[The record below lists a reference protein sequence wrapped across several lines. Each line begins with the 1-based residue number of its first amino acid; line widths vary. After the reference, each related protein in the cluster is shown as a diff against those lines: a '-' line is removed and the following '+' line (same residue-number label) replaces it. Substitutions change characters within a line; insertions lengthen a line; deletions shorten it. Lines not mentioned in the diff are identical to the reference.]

1 MRHMDS
7 YTPAQIWIRGF
18 VYLAIAIAT
27 ETLSVLSADG
37 DIDVRVAGVKVTIAG
52 LLTLRAYLDKTP
64 SRSEE
69 EVLNKTPEVKV
80 E

>member
-1 MRHMDS
+1 MDS

-27 ETLSVLSADG
+27 ETLSILSDG
-37 DIDVRVAGVKVTIAG
+37 GPTDISMAGVKVTIAG

-69 EVLNKTPEVKV
+69 EVLNRTPEVKV